1 MGTMK
6 QELPLTHSNMGTMKL
21 CIFLLLVFVVVVPFS
36 FAFHETSHSSSLLD
50 DISKYSFFGGDSSEA
65 MTEDTRRQLFQYG
78 FAYNAEAR
86 KRVLSYYA
94 LSKNNIPC
102 GRRGTS
108 YYDCKKRRR
117 INPYRRGCAAITGCA
132 RFTD

>member
-1 MGTMK
+1 
-6 QELPLTHSNMGTMKL
+6 MGTMKL
-21 CIFLLLVFVVVVPFS
+21 CLFLLLVSPPFS
-36 FAFHETSHSSSLLD
+36 FAFHETSDGSSPFDYS
-50 DISKYSFFGGDSSEA
+50 SQYSFFGGNSSEA
-65 MTEDTRRQLFQYG
+65 ITEDSRRQLFQYG
-78 FAYNAEAR
+78 FAYNREAR
-86 KRVLSYYA
+86 RRFLTYYA

>member
-1 MGTMK
+1 METV
-6 QELPLTHSNMGTMKL
+6 KL
-21 CIFLLLVFVVVVPFS
+21 CLFLLFVLAVVAPPLS
-36 FAFHETSHSSSLLD
+36 FAYHETSNDSSYVN

-65 MTEDTRRQLFQYG
+65 MTEDSRRQLFQYG
-78 FAYNAEAR
+78 FAYNKEAR
-86 KRVLSYYA
+86 RRFLTYYA